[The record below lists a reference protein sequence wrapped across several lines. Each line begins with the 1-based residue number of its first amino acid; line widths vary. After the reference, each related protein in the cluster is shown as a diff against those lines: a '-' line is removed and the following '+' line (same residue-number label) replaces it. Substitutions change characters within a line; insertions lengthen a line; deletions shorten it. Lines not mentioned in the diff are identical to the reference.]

1 MPCIERCDR
10 LPMSLLSSEGSGR
23 TKEENE
29 CRRDADED
37 NKVNTISQVRSS
49 NWDWGIELTKIIGSH
64 HYDRH

>member
-1 MPCIERCDR
+1 
-10 LPMSLLSSEGSGR
+10 MSLLSSEGSGR

-49 NWDWGIELTKIIGSH
+49 NWDWGIELAKIIGSH